1 MTKLHAQMALLGSID
16 EVVRNSTNP
25 ETVATIE
32 KLLPGTTG
40 VGQQGWFRELQH
52 FLNRP
57 ELKPRDKNGLC
68 GRGQRASLFPGPGA
82 GTHRGGYRTARR
94 GGSRESGAGI
104 KVDLRLDDL
113 EQSQ

>member
-16 EVVRNSTNP
+16 EVVRNTTNP

-40 VGQQGWFRELQH
+40 VGQQGWFRELKH

-57 ELKPRDKNGLC
+57 ELKPLDENGI
-68 GRGQRASLFPGPGA
+68 AVEDSEPVTFP
-82 GTHRGGYRTARR
+82 
-94 GGSRESGAGI
+94 
-104 KVDLRLDDL
+104 DLRQALVEVSTEPLAEGDPASPGR
-113 EQSQ
+113 SQGPSSPRRS